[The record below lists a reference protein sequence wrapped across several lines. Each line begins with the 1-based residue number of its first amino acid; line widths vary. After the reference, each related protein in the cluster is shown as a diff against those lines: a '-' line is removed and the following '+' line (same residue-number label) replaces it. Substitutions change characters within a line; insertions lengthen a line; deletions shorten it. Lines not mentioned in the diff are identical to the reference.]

1 MWRWFGPMTLA
12 TTMQQSLG
20 AFTVN
25 LFVLFCFD
33 YFSPHFL
40 FFIFIF
46 LFACFLLFKKYIMS
60 FVYYQVHDII
70 DGDVSDRKGSYV
82 EKEYHV
88 ITSPFAWTC

>member
-1 MWRWFGPMTLA
+1 MTFA

-20 AFTVN
+20 TSKVN
-25 LFVLFCFD
+25 LFVLIFFPRF
-33 YFSPHFL
+33 YLIVFFL
-40 FFIFIF
+40 FV
-46 LFACFLLFKKYIMS
+46 CFLLFIFKIMY

-88 ITSPFAWTC
+88 ITSPFVLSWTC